1 MKRAFL
7 FCVMIVTACV
17 AQAITIN
24 WSLQNSS
31 YNVDGWVDSI
41 DAAGNYYLVSSG
53 TDKLTSA
60 ESVYTQGTKVT
71 TSGTAL
77 GELKDGSGVAGIQFE
92 LDSKELT
99 KNNYYYLVVFK
110 PGESGGEDLYAVS
123 HAVQYTGTGSNGF
136 LENPVD
142 PDALPEV
149 GDFYMP
155 GWMGGTWRAPQT
167 APEPTALA
175 LLALGIAGFALR
187 RKAV

>member
-41 DAAGNYYLVSSG
+41 DAANNYYLVSSG
-53 TDKLTSA
+53 TDKLISA

-71 TSGTAL
+71 TSGAAL
-77 GELKDGSGVAGIQFE
+77 GELTDGSGVAGIRFE
-92 LDSKELT
+92 LDSTGLIE
-99 KNNYYYLVVFK
+99 NNYYYLVVFK
-110 PGESGGEDLYAVS
+110 PGESGGEALYAVS
-123 HAVQYTGTGSNGF
+123 NAVQYTGTGNNGF
-136 LENPVD
+136 LENPVN
-142 PDALPEV
+142 PGTSPEV

-155 GWMGGTWRAPQT
+155 GWMGGTWSAPRQT
-167 APEPTALA
+167 PEPTALA